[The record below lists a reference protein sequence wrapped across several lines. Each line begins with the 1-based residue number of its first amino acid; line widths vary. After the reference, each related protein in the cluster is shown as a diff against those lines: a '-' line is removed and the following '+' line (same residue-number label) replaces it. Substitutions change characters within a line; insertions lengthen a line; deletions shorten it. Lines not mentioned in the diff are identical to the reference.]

1 MNLIADE
8 ILRRLKQYGDKRIK
22 KYFYG
27 DPIVINVSSLP
38 ALVVENTSQ
47 EITQKATGQDEI
59 TNTYNIRLILNKKSE
74 VGKNPEEVTLER
86 TIAQLISGRDSDGNY
101 NATSI
106 VGILRKY
113 FTLGDLINDQQ
124 IAIDYSTGE
133 RGDIITT
140 EADILLTIK
149 DNINLANRQ

>member
-22 KYFYG
+22 RYFYG
-27 DPIVINVSSLP
+27 DPIIINVSSLP
-38 ALVVENTSQ
+38 ALIVENASQ

-59 TNTYNIRLILNKKSE
+59 TNTYNIRLVFNKKSE
-74 VGKNPEEVTLER
+74 LGKNPEEVASER
-86 TIAQLISGRDSDGNY
+86 TIAQLVSGRDSSGNY
-101 NATSI
+101 NQTSI

-124 IAIDYSTGE
+124 IAVDFSTGE
-133 RGDIITT
+133 RGDIITA

>member
-22 KYFYG
+22 RYFYG
-27 DPIVINVSSLP
+27 DPIIINVSSLP
-38 ALVVENTSQ
+38 ALIVENASQ

-59 TNTYNIRLILNKKSE
+59 TNTYNIRLVFNKKSE
-74 VGKNPEEVTLER
+74 IGKNPEEVSSER
-86 TIAQLISGRDSDGNY
+86 TIAQLVAGRDESGNY
-101 NATSI
+101 DATSI

-124 IAIDYSTGE
+124 ISIDYSIGE
-133 RGDIITT
+133 RGDIITS

-149 DNINLANRQ
+149 DNINLADRQ

>member
-22 KYFYG
+22 RYFYG
-27 DPIVINVSSLP
+27 DPILINTSSLP
-38 ALVVENTSQ
+38 AVVIENANQ

-59 TNTYNIRLILNKKSE
+59 TNTYNIRVIMNKKSE
-74 VGKNPEEVTLER
+74 VGKNPEEMTTSR
-86 TIAQLISGRDSDGNY
+86 TMAQFIAGRDSNGNY

-106 VGILRKY
+106 VGILRTY

-133 RGDIITT
+133 RGDIITA
-140 EADILLTIK
+140 EADIVLSIK